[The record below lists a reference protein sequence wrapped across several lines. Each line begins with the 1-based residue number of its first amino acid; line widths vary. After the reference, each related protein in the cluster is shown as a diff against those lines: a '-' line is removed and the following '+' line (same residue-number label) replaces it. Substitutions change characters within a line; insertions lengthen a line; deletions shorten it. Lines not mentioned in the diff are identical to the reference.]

1 MRVYS
6 MTLAHDAAA
15 ADNPFRSETL
25 TGFERADA
33 LIVAGKVRVRPD
45 KRALAIEAAER
56 MAEATRREAG
66 CREYRVLTDVS
77 EPNTLFV
84 FEVWDSVDAMIRH
97 FQTAHMAE
105 FQEQLK
111 KVAAAEPEVK
121 RYLIA
126 A

>member
-1 MRVYS
+1 MRFNA
-6 MTLAHDAAA
+6 MTLAERRSL

-56 MAEATRREAG
+56 MANATRQEAG

-111 KVAAAEPEVK
+111 KVSVAEPEVK